1 MYNGTVRIVAV
12 LNRACIV
19 GRSGNAAA
27 ILITVGALYSAGI
40 AAILH
45 RCIICKSDN
54 AAGRVVAG
62 HCAGVETALHR
73 CAICVRGN
81 AAEVVIAA
89 HVHGVAVGT
98 AGNLAPYDIT
108 AHGANISV
116 TVKGRFLHGN
126 VLYGSAD
133 CIADQTDMI
142 CIWFRTGQPAD
153 GVTVAVKCACKSL
166 ASEIFANGRPLG
178 AVHGETRRQAG
189 VDVGSA
195 VVVYL
200 VGKPA
205 QLPLVVDFVIVAV
218 QRCLLPCT
226 ATAANAVFR
235 VVVVQCL
242 LRRVAVACGAGG
254 GLVYLVA
261 VQHGEGLL
269 TSPGQGLTPNGG
281 GGVGALAVLQQVR
294 HLAAVKLCF
303 RFGGRVCAGI
313 VGKVVTVKEGG
324 IRRSKS
330 ANRVCNGTVR
340 IVAVFNRACT
350 VGRSGNAA
358 AIPTIVGSR
367 YSTGIAAILHR
378 CSYCL
383 SDNAADWGSIAGHC
397 AGVETALHRCT
408 MCLSDNAAEEAIAA
422 HGAAVGTAGDICIA
436 HYVANNAAAVF
447 VTNDSFDRVAVGNGA
462 ACEITAHGANMIS
475 TVKGGSLHGD
485 VLYGSVDCIADQTDM
500 IFICVRAGQLA
511 DGVTVALKRAC
522 KRDGIC
528 ANGRPLGAVHGDVF
542 HQAGVDVGSVL
553 VVYLVGKPAQL
564 PLVVNFVIVAVQRC
578 LLPCTAAYANV
589 VFIIILVFVKCLS
602 GRIAVP
608 LAGGILCRFVN
619 HVSRS
624 AVKHRVVVCFA
635 RAVDTLPP
643 NLRGAAKVFL
653 QLVRHIA
660 VLELEFGFGFASFG
674 SVFASIANSFL
685 TCPRKVIALFH
696 SAAAVPAAHAA
707 DRIIADNLTGVIASL
722 HSATHV
728 LTAHAADEVTCAG
741 NLAGVIASIHSAVGV
756 VLTAHAA
763 DIRCAGNLAGVIAF
777 LQGAVVIAAH
787 AAGAIIF
794 AGNLAGVIA
803 FLQGVAFVIAA
814 HAADIRCAGN
824 RTGVVAVL

>member
-226 ATAANAVFR
+226 AAAANAVFR

-324 IRRSKS
+324 IRR
-330 ANRVCNGTVR
+330 R
-340 IVAVFNRACT
+340 
-350 VGRSGNAA
+350 
-358 AIPTIVGSR
+358 
-367 YSTGIAAILHR
+367 
-378 CSYCL
+378 
-383 SDNAADWGSIAGHC
+383 
-397 AGVETALHRCT
+397 
-408 MCLSDNAAEEAIAA
+408 
-422 HGAAVGTAGDICIA
+422 
-436 HYVANNAAAVF
+436 
-447 VTNDSFDRVAVGNGA
+447 
-462 ACEITAHGANMIS
+462 
-475 TVKGGSLHGD
+475 
-485 VLYGSVDCIADQTDM
+485 
-500 IFICVRAGQLA
+500 
-511 DGVTVALKRAC
+511 
-522 KRDGIC
+522 
-528 ANGRPLGAVHGDVF
+528 
-542 HQAGVDVGSVL
+542 
-553 VVYLVGKPAQL
+553 
-564 PLVVNFVIVAVQRC
+564 
-578 LLPCTAAYANV
+578 
-589 VFIIILVFVKCLS
+589 
-602 GRIAVP
+602 
-608 LAGGILCRFVN
+608 
-619 HVSRS
+619 
-624 AVKHRVVVCFA
+624 
-635 RAVDTLPP
+635 
-643 NLRGAAKVFL
+643 
-653 QLVRHIA
+653 
-660 VLELEFGFGFASFG
+660 
-674 SVFASIANSFL
+674 
-685 TCPRKVIALFH
+685 
-696 SAAAVPAAHAA
+696 
-707 DRIIADNLTGVIASL
+707 
-722 HSATHV
+722 
-728 LTAHAADEVTCAG
+728 
-741 NLAGVIASIHSAVGV
+741 
-756 VLTAHAA
+756 
-763 DIRCAGNLAGVIAF
+763 
-777 LQGAVVIAAH
+777 
-787 AAGAIIF
+787 
-794 AGNLAGVIA
+794 
-803 FLQGVAFVIAA
+803 
-814 HAADIRCAGN
+814 
-824 RTGVVAVL
+824 

>member
-27 ILITVGALYSAGI
+27 ILIIVGARYSAGI

-73 CAICVRGN
+73 CAICQPGN

-166 ASEIFANGRPLG
+166 ASEMFANGRPLG
-178 AVHGETRRQAG
+178 AVHGDVLRQAG
-189 VDVGSA
+189 VDVG
-195 VVVYL
+195 VVFVVYL

-205 QLPLVVDFVIVAV
+205 QLPLVVNFVIAV
-218 QRCLLPCT
+218 RCLLCLLPFT
-226 ATAANAVFR
+226 AAAANAVFR

-269 TSPGQGLTPNGG
+269 TSPGQGLTPNGC

-324 IRRSKS
+324 IRR
-330 ANRVCNGTVR
+330 R
-340 IVAVFNRACT
+340 
-350 VGRSGNAA
+350 
-358 AIPTIVGSR
+358 
-367 YSTGIAAILHR
+367 
-378 CSYCL
+378 
-383 SDNAADWGSIAGHC
+383 
-397 AGVETALHRCT
+397 
-408 MCLSDNAAEEAIAA
+408 
-422 HGAAVGTAGDICIA
+422 
-436 HYVANNAAAVF
+436 
-447 VTNDSFDRVAVGNGA
+447 
-462 ACEITAHGANMIS
+462 
-475 TVKGGSLHGD
+475 
-485 VLYGSVDCIADQTDM
+485 
-500 IFICVRAGQLA
+500 
-511 DGVTVALKRAC
+511 
-522 KRDGIC
+522 
-528 ANGRPLGAVHGDVF
+528 
-542 HQAGVDVGSVL
+542 
-553 VVYLVGKPAQL
+553 
-564 PLVVNFVIVAVQRC
+564 
-578 LLPCTAAYANV
+578 
-589 VFIIILVFVKCLS
+589 
-602 GRIAVP
+602 
-608 LAGGILCRFVN
+608 
-619 HVSRS
+619 
-624 AVKHRVVVCFA
+624 
-635 RAVDTLPP
+635 
-643 NLRGAAKVFL
+643 
-653 QLVRHIA
+653 
-660 VLELEFGFGFASFG
+660 
-674 SVFASIANSFL
+674 
-685 TCPRKVIALFH
+685 
-696 SAAAVPAAHAA
+696 
-707 DRIIADNLTGVIASL
+707 
-722 HSATHV
+722 
-728 LTAHAADEVTCAG
+728 
-741 NLAGVIASIHSAVGV
+741 
-756 VLTAHAA
+756 
-763 DIRCAGNLAGVIAF
+763 
-777 LQGAVVIAAH
+777 
-787 AAGAIIF
+787 
-794 AGNLAGVIA
+794 
-803 FLQGVAFVIAA
+803 
-814 HAADIRCAGN
+814 
-824 RTGVVAVL
+824 